1 MELNFQKI
9 ENKWVAEFVAPSN
22 FNLHLE
28 REKNGYIIVQQRGT
42 DSGEYYSA
50 YAESTYDGQKV
61 FDCDFGA
68 LVYPKWI
75 KIISEGKV
83 NVGVVTLANDYE

>member
-1 MELNFQKI
+1 MDLEFVEVGNGLW
-9 ENKWVAEFVAPSN
+9 EAEFKAPGN

-28 REKNGYIIVQQRGT
+28 REKTGYIVVQQRGT
-42 DSGEYYSA
+42 DSGEYYNA
-50 YAESTYDGQKV
+50 YAKSTYEGQKV

-75 KIISEGKV
+75 KVISEGKV
-83 NVGVVTLANDYE
+83 NVGVVTYSL